1 MENNLT
7 SPLTAP
13 VEAQTPSPLYYAVI
27 FTSKR
32 TKDKLGFNTMS
43 DCIESLVKS
52 QPEFSGVES
61 ARNGLEIIGCCRKDM
76 TLVKNWLENI
86 EHQEAKKQRQ
96 EKWNASYQ
104 VRISKVEFEY

>member
-7 SPLTAP
+7 SPLNAP

-52 QPEFSGVES
+52 QPEFLGMES
-61 ARNGLEIIGCCRKDM
+61 ASNGLGSTGCCRKDM
-76 TLVKNWLENI
+76 ALIKNWLENT
-86 EHQEAKKQRQ
+86 EHQETKKQGQ
-96 EKWNASYQ
+96 EKWYAPYR